1 MNKNKK
7 IIIFI
12 LVSLQLF
19 LLGFEIT
26 NNSYKHDETNT
37 FLTEEFQNMLKNF
50 GNLEES
56 EITIS
61 AVGDIMFHLPMYK
74 RSYNVETGEYNFDS
88 YYRKMKKYFDRSDL
102 VVGNYEATSLPE
114 KPMSGFPFFNAPKES
129 IRSLKEQ
136 GFDLLVTAN
145 NHCLDTGMSGLISTI
160 DLMNEYGIYHTGT
173 FSGEL
178 RDGLLINIKG
188 IKVGVLSYTQEFN
201 GLDSRLPKDKSY
213 MANKLE
219 IETVK
224 LDVNE
229 LKSRG
234 ADIILLFPH
243 WGQEYVTVPTN
254 YQKEMTKLILD
265 AGVDIILGSH
275 PHVIQRGE
283 LIESL
288 NSKKYVLYSLGNSI
302 SNQRYETMG
311 NYNTECGILAEIK
324 ISKNF
329 KNNKT
334 TLKEV
339 NLIPTY
345 VNRVKNSKGYNELE
359 VIAIDDILE
368 GGEFAHIFDQNIKAR
383 VIKNRERIENI
394 LNSKN

>member
-26 NNSYKHDETNT
+26 DNSYKHDEINI
-37 FLTEEFQNMLKNF
+37 FLTEEFQDLLKNF

-88 YYRKMKKYFDRSDL
+88 YYRRMKKYFDRSDL

-114 KPMSGFPFFNAPKES
+114 KQLSGFPFFNAPKES

-145 NHCLDTGMSGLISTI
+145 NHCLDTGISGLISTI

-173 FSGEL
+173 FSGKL
-178 RDGLLINIKG
+178 RDGLLIDIKG
-188 IKVGVLSYTQEFN
+188 IKVGVLSYTQQFN
-201 GLDSRLPKDKSY
+201 GLESRLPEDKKY
-213 MANKLE
+213 MANKLD
-219 IETVK
+219 IEMIK
-224 LDVNE
+224 QDVHD

-243 WGQEYVTVPTN
+243 WGEEYFTVPTN
-254 YQKEMTKLILD
+254 YQKEMSEFILD

-288 NSKKYVLYSLGNSI
+288 NAKKYVLYSMGNSI

-311 NYNTECGILAEIK
+311 NYNTECGLLAEIK
-324 ISKNF
+324 IVKNF

-334 TLKEV
+334 SLKKV

-345 VNRVKNSKGYNELE
+345 VNRIRNSKGHYELE

-368 GGEFAHIFDQNIKAR
+368 GGEYSHLFDQSIKTR
-383 VIKNRERIENI
+383 VKKNKERIENI